1 MINDKLVTKNN
12 LNKSNKELY
21 NKLKSYV
28 DTNLTPMNDE
38 EFDNILT
45 SELVVNEDTDD
56 LVFLETPQLE
66 A

>member
-21 NKLKSYV
+21 NKLKGYV

>member
-21 NKLKSYV
+21 NKLKGYV

-56 LVFLETPQLE
+56 LVFLETPQLD

>member
-12 LNKSNKELY
+12 LNKSNKKLY
-21 NKLKSYV
+21 KNLKSYV
-28 DTNLTPMNDE
+28 DNNLTPMNDE

-56 LVFLETPQLE
+56 LVFLETPQLD

>member
-21 NKLKSYV
+21 NKLKGYI

-56 LVFLETPQLE
+56 LVFLETLPSLE
-66 A
+66 

>member
-21 NKLKSYV
+21 NKLKGYV
-28 DTNLTPMNDE
+28 DTNLTPMNDG

-45 SELVVNEDTDD
+45 SELKGIFYDIV
-56 LVFLETPQLE
+56 
-66 A
+66 

>member
-21 NKLKSYV
+21 NKLKGYV

-56 LVFLETPQLE
+56 LVFLETPQLG

>member
-1 MINDKLVTKNN
+1 MSNDKLVTKNN

-21 NKLKSYV
+21 NKLKGYV

>member
-12 LNKSNKELY
+12 LKKSNKELY
-21 NKLKSYV
+21 KKLKGYV

-45 SELVVNEDTDD
+45 SELVVSEDNDD
-56 LVFLETPQLE
+56 LVFLERPKYN
-66 A
+66 

>member
-1 MINDKLVTKNN
+1 MIHDKLVTKNN

-21 NKLKSYV
+21 NKLKGYV

-45 SELVVNEDTDD
+45 SKLVVSEDNDD
-56 LVFLETPQLE
+56 LVFLETPKYK
-66 A
+66 

>member
-21 NKLKSYV
+21 NKLKGYV

-45 SELVVNEDTDD
+45 SKLVVSEDNDD
-56 LVFLETPQLE
+56 LVFLETPKYK
-66 A
+66 